1 MGAVQTALPNIPA
14 TFVISTSRT
23 RVDVPRL
30 MNKLELISVLRP
42 RRYTNGMKNLALSL
56 FYKGPKA
63 YNFLSS
69 IFTLPSKASLH
80 LWLHRLSVPTGISN
94 DVLNVLQRR
103 VNDLNDRDRVCALL
117 IDEMSLKT
125 NLSYDRRM
133 DIVVGYADMGIE
145 GERTQ
150 NLANSALVFMI
161 RGLAL
166 NWKQLLGYVLTESA
180 CKEDSV
186 QTLLLQCIDSL
197 RSI

>member
-1 MGAVQTALPNIPA
+1 M
-14 TFVISTSRT
+14 
-23 RVDVPRL
+23 
-30 MNKLELISVLRP
+30 
-42 RRYTNGMKNLALSL
+42 
-56 FYKGPKA
+56 
-63 YNFLSS
+63 
-69 IFTLPSKASLH
+69 
-80 LWLHRLSVPTGISN
+80 PTGISN

-166 NWKQLLGYVLTESA
+166 NWKQPLGYVLTESA